1 MTTPRAPHI
10 WYPYVAGPLSC
21 EKADLRGI
29 NDTVGTSL
37 VVQWL
42 KLYSSIAVSAASLPA
57 QGTKIPHAT
66 WYNPHTQKNH
76 DIVEMMAHDFQ
87 GKIRKKTL
95 WFCPVFGITLSSKN
109 QLPRHGHEDT

>member
-1 MTTPRAPHI
+1 
-10 WYPYVAGPLSC
+10 
-21 EKADLRGI
+21 
-29 NDTVGTSL
+29 

-95 WFCPVFGITLSSKN
+95 WFALFLESLSLVKTSCHVMVMRTRK
-109 QLPRHGHEDT
+109 